1 MSGASGIRMQQESKQ
16 SVVGEEFE
24 TSGLTLADIDADV
37 GKGSAGN
44 STVGK
49 FYATTEDFIA
59 SLWADRNGSTS

>member
-1 MSGASGIRMQQESKQ
+1 MRMDQESDW
-16 SVVGEEFE
+16 SLVSEESE
-24 TSGLTLADIDADV
+24 SAGLTLADIDADT

>member
-1 MSGASGIRMQQESKQ
+1 MQQESKQ
-16 SVVGEEFE
+16 SVVGEELE
-24 TSGLTLADIDADV
+24 TSDLTLADIDADT
-37 GKGSAGN
+37 GKGPAAN